1 MVRFLVGVI
10 RWVGVIFAVVLVVH
24 VLLTVGGAN
33 PGNGI
38 TTFFADWADTFSIGF
53 KDLFTPDDAELRVL
67 VNDGIAAV
75 FWLAVTAIA
84 AKLLRRLA

>member
-1 MVRFLVGVI
+1 M
-10 RWVGVIFAVVLVVH
+10 IFAVILVVH

-38 TTFFADWADTFSIGF
+38 ATFFTNWADTFSIGF
-53 KDLFTPDDAELRVL
+53 KDLFTPDDAKLRVL
-67 VNDGIAAV
+67 VNDGIAAI
-75 FWLAVTAIA
+75 FWLTVTTIP